1 MFYFSGLESFYKRS
15 GKSGHKCLDSVKSHF
30 LASILVKPSWTNVS
44 FPPTVKHSKCVLF
57 LYVNGWS
64 LSWKLLHYQLYEL
77 TWSGD
82 KRPWIPNNCLAG
94 KGKEG
99 WAQPLEGRE
108 HLWKRTL
115 NFVLALIGRVRLV
128 LESRS
133 GPEPSWRHHKEL
145 KQGCCRSR
153 CVCTGYPSS
162 PSEGK
167 KTQSLAS
174 VIYLYSVKRWLYPEM
189 LSGRAMRRPGTNF
202 LPSVR
207 VAWVPWFKYA
217 TSLADSTDVLL
228 SVSKLLRC
236 LKGTNH

>member
-1 MFYFSGLESFYKRS
+1 MFMFYFSGLESFYKRS

-133 GPEPSWRHHKEL
+133 GPEPSWGHHKEL

-167 KTQSLAS
+167 KNPITCFSNLFVLCEEMALPWDALRQSDEEAWHKFPSLCEGGMGA
-174 VIYLYSVKRWLYPEM
+174 VI
-189 LSGRAMRRPGTNF
+189 
-202 LPSVR
+202 
-207 VAWVPWFKYA
+207 
-217 TSLADSTDVLL
+217 
-228 SVSKLLRC
+228 
-236 LKGTNH
+236 